1 MLIVIS
7 CSGSANPYESEDGYH
22 SVSREAA
29 QSLQAPGPA
38 AEPDYALVDQSRKK
52 KNRMAA
58 NDEYAQV
65 DKSKKTMKKKKV
77 RMTRHH
83 LKYGLYL
90 SLYLLLFSLLHWKR
104 LALIR
109 VTLRLAI

>member
-1 MLIVIS
+1 MFIVIS

-29 QSLQAPGPA
+29 QSLQASSPV
-38 AEPDYALVDQSRKK
+38 AEPDYALVDQSKKK

-65 DKSKKTMKKKKV
+65 DKSKKTKKKKKV
-77 RMTRHH
+77 RTTKDIT
-83 LKYGLYL
+83 LNTVFVCLYICL
-90 SLYLLLFSLLHWKR
+90 CAHCF
-104 LALIR
+104 IGN
-109 VTLRLAI
+109 V